1 MSGYTDQIKELRT
14 KLQTLQP
21 KMSTLYNDL
30 DARIKKLPDLND
42 TKKADEERA
51 IAADQAT
58 FDTMFEEGKQMRS
71 SLDRLLFLDEQD
83 RFLNQ
88 PAAPP
93 RSAQPPTREPRKSW
107 GQLVLESKEYQAAD
121 KHASDP
127 RMPRVN
133 VKAVYGS
140 TDNQG
145 GVFVVTQR
153 LSELIDIPQRPP
165 SILDLITTVNTTSDA
180 VEYVEQTSRTNNAA
194 TVAERTSDGS
204 SFALKPESDV
214 AWTLKTVNVKTIATW
229 IAASQRILA
238 DAPML
243 QSMIDI
249 ELTNMLRVLKENQVL
264 SGNGV
269 GENFTGI
276 LVTSGIQTR
285 TQGTGTS
292 RGLAGD
298 TVADTLRRAISDV
311 MVEFYSPNGIVLH
324 PFDAEALELDKGS
337 DGHYT
342 MIFDPAT
349 GRLWRVA
356 VAQTAAI
363 TVKTALVGDF
373 AQGARVWDRQVLNI
387 RIGEPNDM
395 FLRNALAI
403 LAEERLAFAVVRPKS
418 FNKVTLT

>member
-1 MSGYTDQIKELRT
+1 MSGYTDQIKDLRT
-14 KLQTLQP
+14 KLQTLHTQV
-21 KMSTLYNDL
+21 KTLHADL
-30 DARIKKLPDLND
+30 DARVKKLPDLND
-42 TKKADEERA
+42 TKRADEERA
-51 IAADQAT
+51 IAADQEK
-58 FDTMFEEGKQMRS
+58 FDTMLADGKKMRS
-71 SLDRLLFLDEQD
+71 SLDTLLTLDDNEQ
-83 RFLNQ
+83 FLNQ

-93 RSAQPPTREPRKSW
+93 RTAHAPGREPRKSW

-140 TDNQG
+140 TDSQG

-165 SILDLITTVNTTSDA
+165 SILDLITTINTTSDA

-204 SFALKPESDV
+204 SFALKPESDA
-214 AWTLKTVNVKTIATW
+214 AWTLKTVNVKTLATW

-243 QSMIDI
+243 QSMIDV
-249 ELTNMLRVLKENQVL
+249 ELTNDLRILTENQVL

-349 GRLWRVA
+349 GRMWRVP
-356 VAQTAAI
+356 VVQTAAI
-363 TVKTALVGDF
+363 TAKTALVGDF
-373 AQGARVWDRQVLNI
+373 MRGARVWDRQQLNI
-387 RIGEPNDM
+387 RVGEPNDM

-403 LAEERLAFAVVRPKS
+403 LAELRLAFAVVRPKS